1 MKIIALIFVG
11 PVVLPIVVIFN
22 HYIFYEKIA
31 VALEDFTYI
40 ERYDGLRELDSL
52 NNITIFAA
60 FTTFYVLVSV
70 FVFVFSS
77 IRNDSLK
84 SVSSNIPINV
94 WTKDRTFYKIF
105 RMNWVFQSIY
115 LTGEIKLLYNIGKR
129 NLEHPLE
136 LEGILYNEEQIITL
150 E

>member
-70 FVFVFSS
+70 FVFAFSS

-84 SVSSNIPINV
+84 KRILKHSYQCLDERQNLLQDIQNELGISKHIPH
-94 WTKDRTFYKIF
+94 W
-105 RMNWVFQSIY
+105 
-115 LTGEIKLLYNIGKR
+115 R
-129 NLEHPLE
+129 NKTT
-136 LEGILYNEEQIITL
+136 IQYRKA
-150 E
+150 